1 MKNTFKLQYPFTAP
15 SGQRIDALQLARLK
29 VKDMRAAQRVSNK
42 PEDWDEPLLAAMTG
56 LVPEDLAE
64 MDLADYQ
71 ALQRR
76 FQHMLGLGSEPAA
89 TLAGDG
95 AAGEVVSVSARGN

>member
-1 MKNTFKLQYPFTAP
+1 MKDLFKLQYPFTSP
-15 SGQRIDALQLARLK
+15 SGQRIEELQLTRLK
-29 VKDMRAAQRVSNK
+29 VKDMRAARRISDK

-71 ALQRR
+71 ALQKR
-76 FQHMLGLGSEPAA
+76 FQHMLGLGGEPAA
-89 TLAGDG
+89 TVAGDG
-95 AAGEVVSVSARGN
+95 ATGAVVSVSAG